1 MAEFTPFEREAANK
15 DTHPSVMD
23 ESTHKDIVKK
33 KPWHTPLDSVGPVAT
48 GPAPTMPH
56 ALDMIQQLAQ
66 PQYEG
71 HGNVE
76 GLKGGSGM
84 PAEGE
89 NLMRRAVNFMNKDRR

>member
-1 MAEFTPFEREAANK
+1 MVENVPFERMAMNK
-15 DTHPSVMD
+15 DTHPSEMD
-23 ESTHKDIVKK
+23 KATHKDIRPQ

-56 ALDMIQQLAQ
+56 ALDMIQQLSQ

-76 GLKGGSGM
+76 ELKGGSGM
-84 PAEGE
+84 PEGE
-89 NLMRRAVNFMNKDRR
+89 NLMRRTVNFMNKNPR